1 MVGQRQDRARHS
13 MLPGG
18 QGITTRDR
26 DGTAPGFP
34 GSEAGYLLHCLV
46 QHSHRSNHGGHLSLS
61 RTVAVSGP
69 TVDSLPACLH
79 CRRSARL
86 TYCTAS
92 ILISRLAR
100 ASFFFF
106 CSFSLPRCETKRLP
120 PLLPNNQDPPRSLPP
135 ASPALFRPVGRPPR
149 PPQAPLILSVTRF
162 PSPDPELRPALA

>member
-1 MVGQRQDRARHS
+1 MHVNLQRATLEMVGQRQDRARHS

-106 CSFSLPRCETKRLP
+106 FSLSPSRAVKLRGCP
-120 PLLPNNQDPPRSLPP
+120 PS
-135 ASPALFRPVGRPPR
+135 SPTIKIRPG
-149 PPQAPLILSVTRF
+149 
-162 PSPDPELRPALA
+162 PSPLPLRPSLGRWDAPQGPPKRPLSYR